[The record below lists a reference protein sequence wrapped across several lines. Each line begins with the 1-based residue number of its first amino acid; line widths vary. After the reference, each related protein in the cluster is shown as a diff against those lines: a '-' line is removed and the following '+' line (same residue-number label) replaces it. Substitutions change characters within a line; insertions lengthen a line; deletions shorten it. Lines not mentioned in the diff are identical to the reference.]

1 MPASSPSRAELVE
14 HAAKLAPLLRS
25 RAQWIDE
32 NRRLPDDVIAAVEE
46 SSLLRMQVPAQYGG
60 YESNVRDFVEVLAEI
75 ARGNTSVAFCLSIY
89 ASLTWMTALW
99 PDEALDE
106 VFATPNV
113 RITGTTAATG
123 TAARVAGGWVLNGKW
138 RFNSGVLHAHWKI
151 TVALPSDP
159 GAAPVPIFALVPL
172 ADLEI
177 VDDWHTFGLEG
188 SGSVSTVAE
197 NVFVP
202 DHRVITGEDFYQNR
216 SKSVVNARKPQY
228 AVPVLVTTTAIQTGQ
243 LVGAARAALS
253 GFLERLPGRPITYT
267 DYASQRDAP
276 VTHLQ
281 VGEAAL
287 LIEDAE
293 TRARHFA
300 DVVDAKAEANEPW
313 TEQERVWSRVQIG
326 WVARQAKQAVE
337 ILAQA
342 SGGSSIFR
350 DVPIARLQRDVH
362 ATSLHAMITPSVNI
376 ELYGRTLVGLPP
388 NTVYL

>member
-1 MPASSPSRAELVE
+1 MSTNPSREELVE
-14 HAAKLAPLLRS
+14 RATKLAPLLRS
-25 RAQWIDE
+25 RARWIDE
-32 NRRLPDDVIAAVEE
+32 NRRLPDDVIDAIEE
-46 SSLLRMQVPAQYGG
+46 SELLNMQVPAQYGG
-60 YESNVRDFVEVLAEI
+60 YESSTRDFVDVLAEV

-99 PDEALDE
+99 PDAALDE

-113 RITGTTAATG
+113 RISGTTAPTG
-123 TAARVAGGWVLNGKW
+123 TATKVDGGWVLNGTW
-138 RFNSGVLHAHWKI
+138 RFNSGVLHAHWKV
-151 TVALPSDP
+151 TVALPTEP
-159 GAAPVPIFALVPL
+159 GAAPVPIFALVPT
-172 ADLEI
+172 ADLRI
-177 VDDWHTFGLEG
+177 VDDWYTSGLEG

-202 DHRVITGEDFYQNR
+202 EHRVITGEDFYQNR
-216 SKSVVNARKPQY
+216 SKSAVNVLKPQY
-228 AVPVLVTTTAIQTGQ
+228 AAPVLVPVTAIQTGQ
-243 LVGAARAALS
+243 LVGAARAALAA
-253 GFLERLPGRPITYT
+253 FVERLPGRPITYT
-267 DYASQRDAP
+267 DYSSQLDAP

-293 TRARHFA
+293 TRARAFA
-300 DVVDAKAEANEPW
+300 DVIDAKAAANEAW

-326 WVARQAKQAVE
+326 WVAHQAKAAVE

-342 SGGSSIFR
+342 SGGSSIQR

-376 ELYGRTLVGLPP
+376 ELYGRSLVGLPP

>member
-1 MPASSPSRAELVE
+1 MSANPSRTELVE
-14 HAAKLAPLLRS
+14 RAAKLAPLLRS
-25 RAQWIDE
+25 RARWIDE
-32 NRRLPDDVIAAVEE
+32 NRRLPDDVIAAVED
-46 SSLLRMQVPAQYGG
+46 SGLLKMQVPAQYGG
-60 YESNVRDFVEVLAEI
+60 YESGTRDFVDVLAEV

-99 PDEALDE
+99 PDATLDE

-113 RITGTTAATG
+113 RISGTTAPSG
-123 TAARVAGGWVLNGKW
+123 TATKVDGGWLLDGTWK
-138 RFNSGVLHAHWKI
+138 FNSGVLHAHWKV
-151 TVALPSDP
+151 TVALPTGPDAP
-159 GAAPVPIFALVPL
+159 PVPIFALVPT
-172 ADLEI
+172 ADLRI
-177 VDDWHTFGLEG
+177 VDDWYTSGLEG

-216 SKSVVNARKPQY
+216 SKSAVNVLKPQY
-228 AVPVLVTTTAIQTGQ
+228 AAPVLVPVTAIQTGQ

-253 GFLERLPGRPITYT
+253 AFVERLPGRPITYT
-267 DYASQRDAP
+267 DYSSQLDAP

-293 TRARHFA
+293 ARARRFG
-300 DVVDAKAEANEPW
+300 DVIDAKAAAKEAW

-342 SGGSSIFR
+342 SGGSSIQR
-350 DVPIARLQRDVH
+350 DVPIARLQRDIH
-362 ATSLHAMITPSVNI
+362 ATSLHAMITPSVNV
-376 ELYGRTLVGLPP
+376 ELYGRSLVGLPP

>member
-1 MPASSPSRAELVE
+1 MSANPSREELVE
-14 HAAKLAPLLRS
+14 RATKLAPLLRS
-25 RAQWIDE
+25 RARWIDE
-32 NRRLPDDVIAAVEE
+32 NRRLPDDVIDAIEE
-46 SSLLRMQVPAQYGG
+46 SSLLNMQVPAQYGG
-60 YESNVRDFVEVLAEI
+60 YESSTRDFVDVLAEV

-113 RITGTTAATG
+113 RVSGTTAPSG
-123 TAARVAGGWVLNGKW
+123 TATKVDGGWVLNGTW
-138 RFNSGVLHAHWKI
+138 RFNSGVLHAHWKV
-151 TVALPSDP
+151 TVALPTGPDAP
-159 GAAPVPIFALVPL
+159 PVPIFALVPTAEL
-172 ADLEI
+172 RI
-177 VDDWHTFGLEG
+177 VDDWYTSGLEG

-202 DHRVITGEDFYQNR
+202 EHRVITGEDFYQNR
-216 SKSVVNARKPQY
+216 SKSAVNVLKPQY
-228 AVPVLVTTTAIQTGQ
+228 AAPVLVPVTAIQTGQ
-243 LVGAARAALS
+243 LVGAARAALAA
-253 GFLERLPGRPITYT
+253 FVERLPGRPITYT
-267 DYASQRDAP
+267 DYPSQLDAP

-293 TRARHFA
+293 ARARTFA
-300 DVVDAKAEANEPW
+300 DVVDAKAGANEAW

-326 WVARQAKQAVE
+326 WVARQAKAAVE

-342 SGGSSIFR
+342 SGGSSIQR
-350 DVPIARLQRDVH
+350 DVPIARLQRDIH

-376 ELYGRTLVGLPP
+376 ELYGRSLVGLAP

>member
-1 MPASSPSRAELVE
+1 MSGNPSRTELVE
-14 HAAKLAPLLRS
+14 RAAKLAPLLRS
-25 RAQWIDE
+25 RARWIDE
-32 NRRLPDDVIAAVEE
+32 NRSLPDDVIAAVED
-46 SSLLRMQVPAQYGG
+46 SGLLKMQVPAQYGG
-60 YESNVRDFVEVLAEI
+60 YESGTRDFVDVLAEV

-99 PDEALDE
+99 PDAALDE

-113 RITGTTAATG
+113 RISGTTAPSG
-123 TAARVAGGWVLNGKW
+123 TATKVDGGWLLDGTWK
-138 RFNSGVLHAHWKI
+138 FNSGVLHAHWKV
-151 TVALPSDP
+151 TVALPTGPDAP
-159 GAAPVPIFALVPL
+159 PVPIFALVPT
-172 ADLEI
+172 ADLRI
-177 VDDWHTFGLEG
+177 VDDWYTSGLEG

-216 SKSVVNARKPQY
+216 SKSAVNVLKPQY
-228 AVPVLVTTTAIQTGQ
+228 AAPVLVPVTAIQTGQ

-253 GFLERLPGRPITYT
+253 AFVERLPGRPITYT
-267 DYASQRDAP
+267 DYPSQLDAP

-293 TRARHFA
+293 ARARRFG
-300 DVVDAKAEANEPW
+300 DVIDAKAAAKEAW

-342 SGGSSIFR
+342 SGGSSIQR
-350 DVPIARLQRDVH
+350 DVPIARLQRDIH
-362 ATSLHAMITPSVNI
+362 ATSLHAMITPSVNV
-376 ELYGRTLVGLPP
+376 ELYGRSLVGLPP

>member
-1 MPASSPSRAELVE
+1 MSANPSRAELVE
-14 HAAKLAPLLRS
+14 RAAKLAPLLRS
-25 RAQWIDE
+25 RARWIDE
-32 NRRLPDDVIAAVEE
+32 NRRLPDDVIAAIEE
-46 SSLLRMQVPAQYGG
+46 SGLLKMQAPAQYGG
-60 YESNVRDFVEVLAEI
+60 YESATRDFVDVLAEV

-89 ASLTWMTALW
+89 ASLTWMSALW
-99 PDEALDE
+99 PDAALDE

-113 RITGTTAATG
+113 RISGTTAPTG
-123 TAARVAGGWVLNGKW
+123 TATKVDGGWLLNGTW
-138 RFNSGVLHAHWKI
+138 RFNSGVLHAQWKI
-151 TVALPSDP
+151 TVALPTEP
-159 GAAPVPIFALVPL
+159 GAAPVPIFALVPT
-172 ADLEI
+172 ADLRI
-177 VDDWHTFGLEG
+177 VDDWYTSGLEG

-202 DHRVITGEDFYQNR
+202 EHRVITGEDFYQNR
-216 SKSVVNARKPQY
+216 SKSAVNVLKPQY
-228 AVPVLVTTTAIQTGQ
+228 AAPVLVPVTAIQTGQ

-253 GFLERLPGRPITYT
+253 AFVERLPGRPITYT
-267 DYASQRDAP
+267 DYPSQLDAP

-293 TRARHFA
+293 ARARTFA
-300 DVVDAKAEANEPW
+300 DVIDAKAAANEAW

-326 WVARQAKQAVE
+326 WVAHQAKAAVE

-342 SGGSSIFR
+342 GGGSSIQR
-350 DVPIARLQRDVH
+350 DVPIGRLQRDIH

-376 ELYGRTLVGLPP
+376 ELYGRSLVGLPP

>member
-1 MPASSPSRAELVE
+1 MPANPSRAELVE
-14 HAAKLAPLLRS
+14 RAAKLAPLLRS
-25 RAQWIDE
+25 RARWIDE
-32 NRRLPDDVIAAVEE
+32 NRRLPDDVIEAIEE
-46 SSLLRMQVPAQYGG
+46 SGLLNMQVPAQYGG
-60 YESNVRDFVEVLAEI
+60 YESRTRDFVDVLAEV

-99 PDEALDE
+99 PDAALDE

-113 RITGTTAATG
+113 RISGTTAPTG
-123 TAARVAGGWVLNGKW
+123 TATKVDGGWLLNGTW
-138 RFNSGVLHAHWKI
+138 RFNSGVLHAHWKV
-151 TVALPSDP
+151 TVALPTDA
-159 GAAPVPIFALVPL
+159 GAAPVPIFALVPTG
-172 ADLEI
+172 DLRL
-177 VDDWHTFGLEG
+177 VDDWYTSGLEG

-202 DHRVITGEDFYQNR
+202 EHRVITGEDFYQNR
-216 SKSVVNARKPQY
+216 SKSAVNALKPQY
-228 AVPVLVTTTAIQTGQ
+228 AAPVLVPVTAIQTGQ

-253 GFLERLPGRPITYT
+253 AFVERLPGRPITYT
-267 DYASQRDAP
+267 DYPSQLEAP

-293 TRARHFA
+293 ARARTFA
-300 DVVDAKAEANEPW
+300 EVIDAKAEANEEW
-313 TEQERVWSRVQIG
+313 AEQERVWSRVQIG
-326 WVARQAKQAVE
+326 WVAHQSKAAVE

-342 SGGSSIFR
+342 SGGSSIQR
-350 DVPIARLQRDVH
+350 DVPIARLQRDIH

-376 ELYGRTLVGLPP
+376 ELYGRSLVGLPP